1 MNVIEPTP
9 SQAAVALKKFL
20 ASKGV
25 NVQLGLAQEAYAA
38 TRGYASWNVLATDV
52 PVRGEKK
59 PARVV
64 PAAGTSY
71 PAAEGLQLWAIT
83 CRISGDDD
91 DSLYMQWGVDGGA
104 ATEAAKV
111 SLWLDSGNEEET
123 LGDADQSEIYVI
135 TTERIGIIEGGVF
148 KLESNLE
155 PTGGDEPDVSVE
167 PATDSAPARLP
178 LEHFIDEGTLL
189 LKDRVTDSDERLK
202 ALHDAIAEAAD
213 SSGLL
218 RDWRRQLGRDEW
230 CMEGTGPFVQVSY
243 DIRLSPRFGTE
254 IVLTLRSGEMAA
266 YVRTW
271 EFLDDCMPSS
281 DYRIYDERSG
291 DFDTNAP
298 VPENDEPIN
307 RLIGN
312 ALREAHEHK
321 EKLQVHFGVST

>member
-25 NVQLGLAQEAYAA
+25 NVQLGLAQEAYAV
-38 TRGYASWNVLATDV
+38 TRGYASWNVLAKDV
-52 PVRGEKK
+52 PVRGGKR
-59 PARVV
+59 PAHVV

-71 PAAEGLQLWAIT
+71 PDSEGLQLWAIT

-91 DSLYMQWGVDGGA
+91 DTLYLQWGADAGA

-111 SLWLDSGNEEET
+111 SLWLDGGNEEET
-123 LGDADQSEIYVI
+123 MGGEGQSDIYVI
-135 TTERIGIIEGGVF
+135 SSELIGIIEGGAF
-148 KLESNLE
+148 KLESNLA
-155 PTGGDEPDVSVE
+155 PTGRDVQETSAE
-167 PATDSAPARLP
+167 PATESTSSRLP
-178 LEHFIDEGTLL
+178 LEHFIDEGTML
-189 LKDRVTDSDERLK
+189 LKDRVKDSDERLK

-218 RDWRRQLGRDEW
+218 RDWSRQTGRDEC
-230 CMEGTGPFVQVSY
+230 CMEDDGPFVQVSY

-281 DYRIYDERSG
+281 NYRIYDEKSG
-291 DFDTNAP
+291 DFDTDAP
-298 VPENDEPIN
+298 VPDNEEPIN

-312 ALREAHEHK
+312 ALRESWEHK
-321 EKLQVHFGVST
+321 AKLQAHFGVST